1 VRLWML
7 GTNHERASIEVRER
21 LAFGN
26 DDLGDGVRQLGA
38 VAHEGVILSTCNRT
52 EIYGLF
58 DSDADGG
65 EELRQFLVGA
75 RDLSASVVAATT
87 YLHADTDAVRHLY
100 RVSCGLDSM
109 LLGEPQILTQV
120 QDALATARELA
131 AAGPVL
137 TRLYTDALRV
147 GKLARTTTGIAR
159 NRLSIAHAA
168 IDLAIRELG
177 TLAGRRVVLLGAG
190 EIGTIAARVLRT
202 ANTAD
207 LVIVNRSASR
217 GQALAAAVEGR
228 FVALAGMAD
237 ELADAAVVFSAVSTP
252 DFILSQDILPI
263 LRGRRGAPLLV
274 VDLGVPRTVDPALA
288 DHPNIRLRTVD
299 DLEQI
304 ADSARRSYDGEV
316 VRVEQLIDQ
325 AVDHFDEWLGTRRA
339 VPTIRALQEHAEE
352 IREAELERA
361 LRRLGH
367 LSERDREVVRAL
379 SVGIVGKMFHQPLV
393 TLRSAAANGHYE
405 START
410 AAELFGLPMPSDDPA
425 D

>member
-1 VRLWML
+1 MRLWML

-26 DDLGDGVRQLGA
+26 DNLGDGVRQLGA

-58 DSDADGG
+58 DSDTDGG
-65 EELRQFLVGA
+65 EELRQFLVGS
-75 RDLSASVVAATT
+75 RDLPATTVAATT
-87 YLHADTDAVRHLY
+87 YLHADNEAVRHLY

-120 QDALATARELA
+120 QDALATARETA

-147 GKLARTTTGIAR
+147 GKAARTSTGIAR

-168 IDLAIRELG
+168 IDLATRELG
-177 TLAGRRVVLLGAG
+177 SLAGQRVIVLGAG

-207 LVIVNRSASR
+207 LVIVNRTPSR

-228 FVALAGMAD
+228 YVALSDLPD
-237 ELADAAVVFSAVSTP
+237 ELTDAAVVFSAVSTP
-252 DFILSQDILPI
+252 DFVLGQDVLPP
-263 LRGRRGAPLLV
+263 LKDRRGAPLLI
-274 VDLGVPRTVDPALA
+274 VDLGVPRTIDPALA
-288 DHPNIRLRTVD
+288 DDPVVRLRTVD

-304 ADSARRSYDGEV
+304 ADSTRRSYDSEI
-316 VRVEQLIDQ
+316 VRVERLIDQ
-325 AVDHFDEWLGTRRA
+325 AVDHFDEWLGTRQI
-339 VPTIRALQEHAEE
+339 VPTIRALQDRAEQ
-352 IREAELERA
+352 IREAEVERA

-379 SVGIVGKMFHQPLV
+379 SVGIVGKMLHQPIV
-393 TLRSAAANGHYE
+393 TLRTAAANGHHE
-405 START
+405 SAARA
-410 AAELFGLPMPSDDPA
+410 AAEFFDLPRPSDTHA